1 MADEGEKLTYD
12 KAAEIEQAGVYE
24 AYLTVEAKEY
34 YVTENG
40 ENAIRMVEKEV
51 KVIGNGMVDINGYVD
66 LDAAQYGINEKVS
79 FKVLKD
85 ILESSADEEELED
98 NIKKRVD
105 ELVPKHIILD
115 DIYAT
120 ISYYLNLCEG
130 VGVVDDIDHLG
141 NRRIR
146 SVGELLQNQFRIGF
160 ARMERVVK
168 ERMNLQTQDMETIT
182 PQSLVN
188 IRPITAAIKEFSALP
203 LFHSLWIRT
212 ILWRS

>member
-130 VGVVDDIDHLG
+130 VGVVDDIDHLRQQTYPLGRRAASESVQDRLCQNGKSRKGKNESSDSGYG
-141 NRRIR
+141 NHN
-146 SVGELLQNQFRIGF
+146 SAV
-160 ARMERVVK
+160 
-168 ERMNLQTQDMETIT
+168 
-182 PQSLVN
+182 
-188 IRPITAAIKEFSALP
+188 FS
-203 LFHSLWIRT
+203 
-212 ILWRS
+212 

>member
-168 ERMNLQTQDMETIT
+168 ERMNLQTQDCLLYTSPSPRDT
-182 PQSLVN
+182 
-188 IRPITAAIKEFSALP
+188 R
-203 LFHSLWIRT
+203 
-212 ILWRS
+212 